1 MTVSVTATSTTVKPP
16 SRLEG
21 VLTGIAKPHEDGLLG
36 LAQPGEG
43 ARRRSDRHGDLL
55 YVVSPRG
62 HDARREVGVVL
73 LDRVG
78 PLKRV
83 AIPARARRSARS
95 GRRARGRVVPF

>member
-1 MTVSVTATSTTVKPP
+1 MTASVTATSMTVKPL
-16 SRLEG
+16 SRRERALA
-21 VLTGIAKPHEDGLLG
+21 GIAKSHEDGLMG

-43 ARRRSDRHGDLL
+43 ARRRPDRHGDLL
-55 YVVSPRG
+55 DVVSPRG

-95 GRRARGRVVPF
+95 GRRA